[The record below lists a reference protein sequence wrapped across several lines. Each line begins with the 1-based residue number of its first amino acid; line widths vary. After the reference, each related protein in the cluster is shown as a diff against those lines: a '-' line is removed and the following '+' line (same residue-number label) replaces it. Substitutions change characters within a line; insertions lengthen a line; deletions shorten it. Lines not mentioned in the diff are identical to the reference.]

1 MQADSFPL
9 SHQGSLQRSGDREG
23 VLGDEGVD
31 LALEGRRPPLPMKVG
46 LTLGE
51 NPGNPETGRKA
62 EEAHVIRR
70 WDPTQLAVR
79 S

>member
-1 MQADSFPL
+1 
-9 SHQGSLQRSGDREG
+9 
-23 VLGDEGVD
+23 
-31 LALEGRRPPLPMKVG
+31 MKVG

-79 S
+79 SQAEEEGSQWFQQQPIWKNINNK